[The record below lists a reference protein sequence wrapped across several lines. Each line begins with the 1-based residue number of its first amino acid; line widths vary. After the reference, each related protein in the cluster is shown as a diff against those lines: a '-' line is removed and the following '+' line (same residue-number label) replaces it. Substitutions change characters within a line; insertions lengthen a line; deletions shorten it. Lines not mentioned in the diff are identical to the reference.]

1 MGCFRSDRRARPLRF
16 AALWLMLAAP
26 QFAGAQQPGAAAPAL
41 ADNAALKYWQAF
53 AQLPQWN
60 EQQQRIIGDWASAPL
75 DGDAQAIVDNVRGAL
90 VYLQRGSKLAGCDW
104 SLDLSDGPALLLP
117 HLAKAREL
125 ARLAALHARRELAR
139 GHQAEAV
146 ADMSAGLALARHAG
160 VDNVLISVLV
170 QTAIESMFV
179 DLAAEHL
186 PEFNAVSLEALSKRL
201 ASLPPGGT
209 VKSSMRQERTY
220 FVDWFRGHLES
231 EGASAGDRLPEMKPV
246 LEALGTV
253 NALAMLVRYGKF
265 YEDAERVAEL
275 PAGEQRAAFEA
286 LERQY
291 ADNPVAK
298 LFTPAYSRAF
308 DVENKAKAR
317 RAMLQAAIAVQQG
330 GREKLASMP
339 DPFGA
344 GEFTYRERPGGFELV
359 SKLVI
364 EGKPVTLVVGPR
376 DAPVKK

>member
-1 MGCFRSDRRARPLRF
+1 MLRF
-16 AALWLMLAAP
+16 RWDRGVRVMALCCLVVGAP
-26 QFAGAQQPGAAAPAL
+26 HFAHSQQAPAAPAVA

-53 AQLPQWN
+53 AQLPQWT
-60 EQQQRIIGDWASAPL
+60 EQQQRIIGDWSTVPL
-75 DGDAQAIVDNVRGAL
+75 DGDAQAVVDAARPAL
-90 VYLQRGSKLAGCDW
+90 LYLQRGAKLVLCDW
-104 SLDLSDGPALLLP
+104 SLDLADGPALVLP
-117 HLAKAREL
+117 HLGKAREL
-125 ARLAALHARRELAR
+125 ARLAALRARRELAR
-139 GHQAEAV
+139 GQQAAAV
-146 ADMSAGLALARHAG
+146 ADMNAGLALARHVG

-186 PEFNAVSLEALSKRL
+186 PELDPASLEALSKRL

-209 VKSSMRQERTY
+209 VKNSMRQERTY

-253 NALAMLVRYGKF
+253 NAVAMLIRYGKF

-275 PAGEQRAAFEA
+275 PAGEQRAAFAA
-286 LERQY
+286 LERKF

-317 RAMLQAAIAVQQG
+317 RAMLQAAIAVRQG
-330 GREKLASMP
+330 GREKLASVP
-339 DPFGA
+339 DPFGT
-344 GEFTYRERPGGFELV
+344 GEFTYRERPGGFELE

-364 EGKPVTLVVGPR
+364 EGQPVTLVVGPR
-376 DAPVKK
+376 DAAEKK